1 VLDSATNEFFRRQ
14 HIAFLP
20 SALQSPDTTTANATA
35 GGSVP
40 TWQGTHQAVNS
51 SLWTHPSEHYL
62 QWRGSDPSFSKFVPQ
77 AGKPVCVAA
86 VGVPPPPA
94 ATSAAPFGRQQG
106 VQSVPGLYLF
116 TCRRPTAY
124 ICQCECSVQ
133 QHVMVSLSVW
143 SVFQCD
149 HTHECMHGSRR

>member
-1 VLDSATNEFFRRQ
+1 VLDNATNDFFQRQ

-20 SALQSPDTTTANATA
+20 SGAQSSPDTSTVGGTALA

-62 QWRGSDPSFSKFVPQ
+62 QWRGSDPSFSKIMPQ

-86 VGVPPPPA
+86 VGVPSSPA
-94 ATSAAPFGRQQG
+94 ATSAGPRQEG

-124 ICQCECSVQ
+124 ICQCECLTQFLLVFVSER
-133 QHVMVSLSVW
+133 VSLWVLAAAQD
-143 SVFQCD
+143 VLA
-149 HTHECMHGSRR
+149 